1 MARLDDRH
9 HTERVP
15 IGVAITGEHLEHDR
29 HVFIGGDREILRDR
43 SLPRHRCLPP
53 DLGDVAAA
61 PTAAR
66 QTQEER
72 RYDDGTEDDLGLS
85 FTPSPELTA
94 LEPCKAGEWPTG
106 VMEDRFPRVDNGHMS
121 MLTHCRKTVNHIS
134 LAYRV

>member
-66 QTQEER
+66 QAQEECAHGDDT
-72 RYDDGTEDDLGLS
+72 DDGASLS
-85 FTPSPELTA
+85 LHASSELSA
-94 LEPCKAGEWPTG
+94 LKPGKAG
-106 VMEDRFPRVDNGHMS
+106 
-121 MLTHCRKTVNHIS
+121 
-134 LAYRV
+134 A